1 MKTFIVEHN
10 SGDSTT
16 PLHWYFIPDSALSNT
31 GKPLFMPEGCDVL
44 TAYIAPAIR
53 FSRLGKCIGARF
65 AGRYFNEWLPGIHFR
80 DNKLRCS
87 LLSQGLPPDM
97 SHAFDRSLFLG
108 KPLGIDSLTAATPLI
123 LHLNGEPTATLNI
136 NDFPV
141 SIEEATEA
149 VSAQNTI
156 KTGDILVPML
166 SEGVDVRIGD
176 FIELKAGTDTLFSI
190 AIK

>member
-1 MKTFIVEHN
+1 MKTFIVEHTPGN
-10 SGDSTT
+10 TVT

-31 GKPLFMPEGCDVL
+31 GKPLFMPEGCDTL

-65 AGRYFNEWLPGIHFR
+65 ASRYFHEWLPGIHFR
-80 DNKLRCS
+80 DNRLRCS
-87 LLSQGLPPDM
+87 LLDEGLPLDM

-108 KPLGIDSLTAATPLI
+108 KPLDIESLTDGTPLI
-123 LHLNGEPTATLNI
+123 LHLNGEPTATLTI
-136 NDFPV
+136 NDFPM
-141 SIEEATEA
+141 SIGEVTEA
-149 VSAQNTI
+149 VSTQNTI
-156 KTGDILVPML
+156 KTGDILVPAL

-176 FIELKAGTDTLFSI
+176 FLELKAGVDTLFSI